1 MRTGILNVA
10 RKVLAVMMI
19 TALLIT
25 DIPWE
30 VLATHSENG
39 YQSKLDGW
47 TVHAVWN
54 TSSTDYEWDA
64 LENTSRQPKITVTYR
79 IRNAEKD
86 YPKGAVTL
94 HRFRQK
100 LESRSCLELLQCIAG
115 ILFAVGIA
123 ESTV

>member
-39 YQSKLDGW
+39 YQSKLDG
-47 TVHAVWN
+47 
-54 TSSTDYEWDA
+54 SCS
-64 LENTSRQPKITVTYR
+64 LEYVIDR
-79 IRNAEKD
+79 
-86 YPKGAVTL
+86 L
-94 HRFRQK
+94 
-100 LESRSCLELLQCIAG
+100 
-115 ILFAVGIA
+115 
-123 ESTV
+123 